1 MPSSAVHTF
10 TGPDAYHA
18 NIRRAQVVQG
28 VVITR
33 GEYRSEL
40 MRTDLHR
47 LWMQRGDENL
57 ARVLNFAPA
66 GERVPIL
73 CHRSTSGS
81 NVLQRPGT
89 VARRDHRHRVRCG
102 KPPSIVGGLSMRCH
116 IPDPEGSRCCRA
128 SDHRSRVD
136 RYTFYLSN
144 QTAS

>member
-10 TGPDAYHA
+10 TGPDACHA

-28 VVITR
+28 VVTTR

-40 MRTDLHR
+40 TRTDLHQ

-66 GERVPIL
+66 GERGANSL
-73 CHRSTSGS
+73 CHRSTLGS

-102 KPPSIVGGLSMRCH
+102 KPPSVG
-116 IPDPEGSRCCRA
+116 
-128 SDHRSRVD
+128 
-136 RYTFYLSN
+136 
-144 QTAS
+144 